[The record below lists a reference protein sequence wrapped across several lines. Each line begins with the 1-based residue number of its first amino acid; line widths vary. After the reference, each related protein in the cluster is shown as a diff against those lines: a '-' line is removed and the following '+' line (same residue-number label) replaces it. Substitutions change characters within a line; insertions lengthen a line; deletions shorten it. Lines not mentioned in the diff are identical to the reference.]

1 MAAHLSVVPGHE
13 PGAAAPN
20 ETTKRPWEAA
30 AGDVIVRDPDD
41 LGKHVEWT
49 ITGKSHGDG
58 WFTYLTYS
66 LPGGGDDVAV
76 FEPGQYVT
84 LRTGRGATGDARI
97 EARRGLSCGDRY
109 YIVGRLCA
117 DYPEVFDQLLKR
129 LREPLRITAKPTSQ
143 EAGTK

>member
-1 MAAHLSVVPGHE
+1 MSAHLSVVPGHE
-13 PGAAAPN
+13 PGAPAPN
-20 ETTKRPWEAA
+20 ETTKRPWEAT

-66 LPGGGDDVAV
+66 TSDGDDVAV

-84 LRTGRGATGDARI
+84 LRIGATDDARI

-129 LREPLRITAKPTSQ
+129 LREPLRITAHATSQ
-143 EAGTK
+143 EAGTP